1 MFTGIVEEV
10 GTVTDIRRSAANC
23 TLSVDATN
31 VMEDLHIGDSMAVN
45 GICLTV
51 VDFDR
56 RRFTVDVMNETWRR
70 TSLGVLRHGSGVNLE
85 RALPVNGRFGGHIV
99 TGHIDGTGSI
109 SSVRREGNAVWYRIA
124 ARNEILEGIVEK
136 GSIAVDGISL
146 TVAEVTGRDFSVSI
160 IPHTLAQTVLGEK
173 RVGGVV
179 NLENDVLGKYVRNMM
194 TTRTGL
200 TQDLLSRCG
209 F

>member
-70 TSLGVLRHGSGVNLE
+70 TSLGVLRHGGGVNLE

-146 TVAEVTGRDFSVSI
+146 TVAEVTERDFSVSI

-173 RVGGVV
+173 RIGGVV

>member
-10 GTVTDIRRSAANC
+10 GTVADIRRSATNC

-136 GSIAVDGISL
+136 GSIAVDGISP

>member
-10 GTVTDIRRSAANC
+10 GTVADIRRSAANC
-23 TLSVDATN
+23 TLSVDTTN

-70 TSLGVLRHGSGVNLE
+70 TSLGVLRRGNGVNLE

-146 TVAEVTGRDFSVSI
+146 TVAEVTERDFSVSI

>member
-1 MFTGIVEEV
+1 M
-10 GTVTDIRRSAANC
+10 
-23 TLSVDATN
+23 
-31 VMEDLHIGDSMAVN
+31 
-45 GICLTV
+45 
-51 VDFDR
+51 
-56 RRFTVDVMNETWRR
+56 
-70 TSLGVLRHGSGVNLE
+70 
-85 RALPVNGRFGGHIV
+85 NGRFGGHIV

-146 TVAEVTGRDFSVSI
+146 TVAEITERDFSVSI

-173 RVGGVV
+173 RVGDVV

>member
-1 MFTGIVEEV
+1 MA
-10 GTVTDIRRSAANC
+10 DIRRSATNC

>member
-1 MFTGIVEEV
+1 
-10 GTVTDIRRSAANC
+10 
-23 TLSVDATN
+23 
-31 VMEDLHIGDSMAVN
+31 MAVN

-136 GSIAVDGISL
+136 GSIAVDGLSL

>member
-10 GTVTDIRRSAANC
+10 GTVADIRRSAANC
-23 TLSVDATN
+23 TLSVAATN

-146 TVAEVTGRDFSVSI
+146 TVAEVTERDFSVSI

-173 RVGGVV
+173 RVGDVV

>member
-10 GTVTDIRRSAANC
+10 GTVADIRRSATNC

-146 TVAEVTGRDFSVSI
+146 TVAEVTERDFSVSI

-173 RVGGVV
+173 RVGDVV

>member
-10 GTVTDIRRSAANC
+10 GTVAAIRRSAANC

-146 TVAEVTGRDFSVSI
+146 TVAEVTERDFSVSI

>member
-1 MFTGIVEEV
+1 MEEV
-10 GTVTDIRRSAANC
+10 GTVADIRRSATNC

>member
-1 MFTGIVEEV
+1 MFTGIVEEI
-10 GTVTDIRRSAANC
+10 GTVADIRRSATNC

-70 TSLGVLRHGSGVNLE
+70 TSLGVLRHGIGVNLE

-146 TVAEVTGRDFSVSI
+146 TVAEVTERDFSVSI

>member
-10 GTVTDIRRSAANC
+10 GTVADIRRSATNC

-146 TVAEVTGRDFSVSI
+146 TVAEVTERDFSVSI

>member
-10 GTVTDIRRSAANC
+10 GTVADIRRSAANC

-70 TSLGVLRHGSGVNLE
+70 TSLGVLRRGNGVNLE

-173 RVGGVV
+173 RVGDVV

>member
-1 MFTGIVEEV
+1 MFTGIVEEI
-10 GTVTDIRRSAANC
+10 GTVADIRRSATNC

-146 TVAEVTGRDFSVSI
+146 TVAEVTERDFSVSI

>member
-10 GTVTDIRRSAANC
+10 GTVADIRRNAANC

-146 TVAEVTGRDFSVSI
+146 TVAEVTERDFSVSI

>member
-10 GTVTDIRRSAANC
+10 GTVADIRRSATNC

>member
-1 MFTGIVEEV
+1 MFTGIVEEI
-10 GTVTDIRRSAANC
+10 GTVADIRRSATNC

-146 TVAEVTGRDFSVSI
+146 TVAEVTERDFSVSI

-173 RVGGVV
+173 RIGGVV

>member
-10 GTVTDIRRSAANC
+10 GTVADIRRSATNC

-99 TGHIDGTGSI
+99 TGHIDGTGSL

>member
-10 GTVTDIRRSAANC
+10 GTVAGIRRSAANC

-136 GSIAVDGISL
+136 GSVAVDGISL

>member
-10 GTVTDIRRSAANC
+10 GTVADIRRSATNC

-109 SSVRREGNAVWYRIA
+109 PSVRREGNAVWYRIA

>member
-146 TVAEVTGRDFSVSI
+146 TVAEVTERDFSVSI

>member
-1 MFTGIVEEV
+1 M
-10 GTVTDIRRSAANC
+10 
-23 TLSVDATN
+23 
-31 VMEDLHIGDSMAVN
+31 N

-70 TSLGVLRHGSGVNLE
+70 TSLGVLRRGNGVNLE

-146 TVAEVTGRDFSVSI
+146 TVAEVTERDFSVSI

-173 RVGGVV
+173 RVGDVV

>member
-10 GTVTDIRRSAANC
+10 GTGGGIRRSAANC

-70 TSLGVLRHGSGVNLE
+70 TSLGVLRRGNGVNLE

-146 TVAEVTGRDFSVSI
+146 TVAEVTERDFSVSI

>member
-1 MFTGIVEEV
+1 MFTGIVEEI
-10 GTVTDIRRSAANC
+10 GTVADIRRSATNC
-23 TLSVDATN
+23 MLSVDATN

-146 TVAEVTGRDFSVSI
+146 TVAEVTERDFSVSI

>member
-10 GTVTDIRRSAANC
+10 GTVADIRRSATNC

-70 TSLGVLRHGSGVNLE
+70 TSLGVLRRGNGVNLE

-146 TVAEVTGRDFSVSI
+146 TVAEVTERDFSVSI

>member
-1 MFTGIVEEV
+1 MFTGIVEEI
-10 GTVTDIRRSAANC
+10 GTVADIRRSATNC

-85 RALPVNGRFGGHIV
+85 RALPMNGRFGGHIV

-146 TVAEVTGRDFSVSI
+146 TVAEVTERDFSVSI

>member
-10 GTVTDIRRSAANC
+10 GTVADIRMSAANC

-70 TSLGVLRHGSGVNLE
+70 TSLGVLRRGNGVNLE

-146 TVAEVTGRDFSVSI
+146 TVAEVTEKDFSVSI